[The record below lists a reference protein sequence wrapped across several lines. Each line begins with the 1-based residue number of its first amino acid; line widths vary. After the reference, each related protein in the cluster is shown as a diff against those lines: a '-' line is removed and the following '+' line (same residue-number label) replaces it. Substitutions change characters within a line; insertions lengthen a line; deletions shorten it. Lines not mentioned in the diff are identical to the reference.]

1 MITAL
6 IFIALGIGAFFVAAA
21 TVKGENPSKV
31 AVNSYR
37 GAGVVLGVVGLV
49 ALASSAT
56 YTQERGEAVVLK
68 DIFGNIVG
76 TTTETGLHFKAPWVD
91 TIRFNIL
98 NQPVAFLSESNASV
112 NDTTYVADGP
122 HITVQDSEAVSHD
135 VDVTVTYSIEPGKV
149 EEIYSRYRDE
159 NSFKQALVFQDIRTV
174 TRNEANKFNTQ
185 NLLTNKEAYANS
197 IEEGLKN
204 RWAGSGVTV
213 ARVNLQEIR
222 SPQAVADAFAS
233 AQEAQINVSREQANL
248 EAAEVTAQQQVARAK
263 AEAESKQI
271 LATGEA
277 EANKILEASLT
288 DRVLQ
293 QRYLDTLREL
303 ANAGNLVVVPE
314 GLGGMIN
321 ILPGN

>member
-6 IFIALGIGAFFVAAA
+6 VFIVLGIIAFVIALRSA
-21 TVKGENPSKV
+21 KGETPNKI
-31 AVNSYR
+31 AINSYR
-37 GAGVVLGVVGLV
+37 AAGALLTIVGVVGL
-49 ALASSAT
+49 AFSAT

-76 TTTETGLHFKAPWVD
+76 TTTETGLHLKAPWVD

-98 NQPVAFLSESNASV
+98 NQPVAFLSEANASV
-112 NDTTYVADGP
+112 NGETYYSDGP
-122 HITVQDSEAVSHD
+122 HITVQDGEAVSHD

-149 EEIYSRYRDE
+149 EDIYSRYRDE

-174 TRNEANKFNTQ
+174 TRNEANKFSTQ
-185 NLLTNKEAYANS
+185 ELLTNKEAYANA

-204 RWAGSGVTV
+204 RWSGSGVTV

-263 AEAESKQI
+263 AEAESNQ
-271 LATGEA
+271 
-277 EANKILEASLT
+277 ILEASLT
-288 DRVLQ
+288 DRILQ
-293 QRYLDTLREL
+293 QRYLDTLKQL
-303 ANAGNLVVVPE
+303 ANAGNLVVVPD
-314 GLGGMIN
+314 GLSGMIN
-321 ILPGN
+321 IQPRTE